1 MKTTLLYIITA
12 ALVCSCA
19 SVGTPI
25 ATQDISKI
33 KKGVTTEP
41 DLVRMFGTPTTKTLN
56 SNGNVIMIWT
66 HSAAQAKGTSF
77 IPIAGAFVGG
87 TNVQVQQLTVLLKKD
102 GTVEN
107 YTMNDSH
114 PDVKMGGD

>member
-1 MKTTLLYIITA
+1 MKTIIVSLL
-12 ALVCSCA
+12 ALGFVGCA

-25 ATQDISKI
+25 ATQNVQNI
-33 KKGVTTEP
+33 KKGVTTEA
-41 DLVRMFGTPTTKTLN
+41 DLVRMFGPPTTKTLN
-56 SNGNVIMIWT
+56 ANGNIVMVWT

-87 TNVQVQQLTVLLKKD
+87 TNVQVQQLTVLLNSS
-102 GTVEN
+102 GSVQN
-107 YTMNDSH
+107 YTMNESH

>member
-1 MKTTLLYIITA
+1 MKIIFYALTA
-12 ALVCSCA
+12 ALFSACA

-25 ATQDISKI
+25 ATQNISKI
-33 KKGVTTEP
+33 KKGVTTEA
-41 DLVRMFGTPTTKTLN
+41 DLVRMFGPPTDKTLN
-56 SNGNVIMIWT
+56 SNGQIMIAWV

-77 IPIAGAFVGG
+77 IPFAGPFVGG
-87 TNVQVQQLTVLLKKD
+87 TNVQVQKLVVLLKKD

-107 YTMNDSH
+107 YTMNESH